1 MTLLDFARGPAL
13 QAALMIFALGVVW
26 RAVGA
31 ALLPRT
37 TDFSRPRTD
46 TGERVAGGLR
56 TTWGRFFVSE
66 ALEKRIHFQHIAGS
80 LWHVGFFIVVL
91 FFVPHILFFESLL
104 GFGWPGLP
112 NPVILVVAA
121 ITLATLL
128 AVLIRRMTNPVSRII
143 STADDY
149 ISWIVTTLP
158 LVTGIMAAAHLG
170 LRYETMLA
178 LHLLSVALLL
188 IWFPFGKLMHL
199 FLIWPAR
206 YNVGALFARRGVR
219 V

>member
-31 ALLPRT
+31 LLIPRT
-37 TDFSRPRTD
+37 TDFSQPRRGTA
-46 TGERVAGGLR
+46 ERVAGGLR
-56 TTWGRFFVSE
+56 TTWSRFFVSD
-66 ALEKRIHFQHIAGS
+66 ALEQRIHFQHIAGA
-80 LWHVGFFIVVL
+80 LWHLGFFVVL
-91 FFVPHILFFESLL
+91 LLFVPHILFFESLL

-128 AVLIRRMTNPVSRII
+128 AVLIRRMTNPVSRMI

-149 ISWIVTTLP
+149 ISWVVTALP
-158 LVTGIMAAAHLG
+158 LATGIMAGAHLG

-188 IWFPFGKLMHL
+188 VWFPFGKLMHL

-219 V
+219 I

>member
-26 RAVGA
+26 RALG
-31 ALLPRT
+31 ALLMRRT
-37 TDFSRPRTD
+37 TDFSQPRTG
-46 TGERVAGGLR
+46 TAERVAGGLR
-56 TTWGRFFVSE
+56 TVWSRVFVSE
-66 ALEKRIHFQHIAGS
+66 ALEQRIHFQHIAGA
-80 LWHVGFFIVVL
+80 LWHLGFFVVL
-91 FFVPHILFFESLL
+91 LLFVPHILFFESLL

-128 AVLIRRMTNPVSRII
+128 AVLIRRMTNPVSKII

-149 ISWIVTTLP
+149 ISWVLTALP
-158 LVTGIMAAAHLG
+158 LITGIMAGAHLG

-188 IWFPFGKLMHL
+188 VWFPFGKLMHL

-219 V
+219 I

>member
-31 ALLPRT
+31 LLIPGT
-37 TDFSRPRTD
+37 TDFSKPRTG
-46 TGERVAGGLR
+46 TAERVAGGLR
-56 TTWGRFFVSE
+56 TVWSRFFVSE
-66 ALEKRIHFQHIAGS
+66 ALEQRIHFQHIAGA
-80 LWHVGFFIVVL
+80 LWHLGFFVVL
-91 FFVPHILFFESLL
+91 LLFVPHILFFESLL

-128 AVLIRRMTNPVSRII
+128 VLLIRRMTNPVSRII

-149 ISWIVTTLP
+149 ISWIVTALP
-158 LVTGIMAAAHLG
+158 LATGIMAAAHLG

-178 LHLLSVALLL
+178 FHLLSVALLL
-188 IWFPFGKLMHL
+188 VWFPFGKLMHL

-219 V
+219 I

>member
-13 QAALMIFALGVVW
+13 QGALMIFALGVVW
-26 RAVGA
+26 RTVGA
-31 ALLPRT
+31 VLIQRT
-37 TDFSRPRTD
+37 TDCSQPRRGTA
-46 TGERVAGGLR
+46 ERVAGGLR
-56 TTWGRFFVSE
+56 TTWSRFFVSE
-66 ALEKRIHFQHIAGS
+66 ALEKRIHFQHIAGA
-80 LWHVGFFIVVL
+80 LWHLGFFFVL
-91 FFVPHILFFESLL
+91 LLFVPHILFFESLL

-121 ITLATLL
+121 ITLGTLL

-143 STADDY
+143 STAEDY
-149 ISWIVTTLP
+149 ISWIVTALP

-188 IWFPFGKLMHL
+188 VWFPFGKLMHL

-206 YNVGALFARRGVR
+206 YNVGALYARRGVR
-219 V
+219 I

>member
-31 ALLPRT
+31 LLIPRT
-37 TDFSRPRTD
+37 TDFSQPRRGTA
-46 TGERVAGGLR
+46 ERVAGGLR
-56 TTWGRFFVSE
+56 TTWSRFFVSD
-66 ALEKRIHFQHIAGS
+66 ALEQRIHFQHIAGA
-80 LWHVGFFIVVL
+80 LWHLGFFVVL
-91 FFVPHILFFESLL
+91 LLFVPHILFFESLL

-128 AVLIRRMTNPVSRII
+128 AVLIRRMTNPVSRMI

-149 ISWIVTTLP
+149 ISWVVTALP
-158 LVTGIMAAAHLG
+158 LATGIG

-188 IWFPFGKLMHL
+188 VWFPFGKLMHL

-219 V
+219 I